1 VASKRSIH
9 ESEGGDEPPPPGK
22 KPPPPKKKMKQGNL
36 LQFGNRILP
45 EGETVMMT
53 STRVM
58 RTRRVRLPFG
68 CCASKLCLRCTL
80 MMHSGLMKGGA
91 REGL

>member
-1 VASKRSIH
+1 MASKRSIH

-36 LQFGNRILP
+36 LQFGILR

-68 CCASKLCLRCTL
+68 CCASKLCLGCTL